1 MAALMP
7 SAGTIKLKIVLRS
20 GRVPSAAALVRAR
33 ALLAASEPPSS

>member
-7 SAGTIKLKIVLRS
+7 SAGKLKIVLRS
-20 GRVPSAAALVRAR
+20 GRVPSAAASVRAR